1 MNHCHW
7 LSVRCGHHINLFIIF
22 RKCLF
27 QNNHSKY
34 TGTCRYVSGTDCH
47 TVGRCHSSACISFRR
62 TKRNTCFQTTGRI
75 QPCRTCFRK
84 NACLFARYQ
93 YRKWSHLLIL
103 TGGWNDA
110 SLTRTVDYGTGSYQ
124 ARGNTTGAGFG
135 AMYELAYDIA
145 LNEDR
150 SVILQPLFN
159 ASIVTTRMDGYRES
173 GSAGNAGLK
182 VEDQELTTAA
192 VAVGARL
199 SGLMGSNVFGREAL
213 GEVRVNVSQDMG
225 DRRGQANVGFLA
237 DPSYTRP
244 VYGAKVGSTAF
255 QIGAGLSVPVGT
267 QGVIFVDGN
276 ADIRSGS
283 SSINGSIGYRYNF

>member
-1 MNHCHW
+1 MPYFHMW
-7 LSVRCGHHINLFIIF
+7 MQG
-22 RKCLF
+22 
-27 QNNHSKY
+27 
-34 TGTCRYVSGTDCH
+34 TGSYAKLDTRGDESGYELTTWGG
-47 TVGRCHSSACISFRR
+47 TVGMDVDINDRFTAGAAFTANYGSLTASAADTADGDLDSYYV
-62 TKRNTCFQTTGRI
+62 N
-75 QPCRTCFRK
+75 
-84 NACLFARYQ
+84 LFARYQ

>member
-1 MNHCHW
+1 MDVDINARFTAGAAFTANYGS
-7 LSVRCGHHINLFIIF
+7 LTANAADTADGDLDSYYVNLF
-22 RKCLF
+22 
-27 QNNHSKY
+27 
-34 TGTCRYVSGTDCH
+34 V
-47 TVGRCHSSACISFRR
+47 
-62 TKRNTCFQTTGRI
+62 
-75 QPCRTCFRK
+75 
-84 NACLFARYQ
+84 RYQ
-93 YRKWSHLLIL
+93 SRKWSHLLIL

-110 SLTRTVDYGTGSYQ
+110 ALTRTVNYGTGSYQ
-124 ARGNTTGAGFG
+124 AHGSTTGAGFG

-159 ASIVTTRMDGYRES
+159 ASIVTTRMDGYQES
-173 GSAGNAGLK
+173 GSAGNAGLR

-192 VAVGARL
+192 VAVGVRL

-267 QGVIFVDGN
+267 KGVIFVDGN
-276 ADIRSGS
+276 ADVRSGS
-283 SSINGSIGYRYNF
+283 SSINGSVGYRYNF

>member
-1 MNHCHW
+1 
-7 LSVRCGHHINLFIIF
+7 
-22 RKCLF
+22 
-27 QNNHSKY
+27 
-34 TGTCRYVSGTDCH
+34 
-47 TVGRCHSSACISFRR
+47 
-62 TKRNTCFQTTGRI
+62 
-75 QPCRTCFRK
+75 
-84 NACLFARYQ
+84 
-93 YRKWSHLLIL
+93 
-103 TGGWNDA
+103 
-110 SLTRTVDYGTGSYQ
+110 
-124 ARGNTTGAGFG
+124 
-135 AMYELAYDIA
+135 MYELAYDIA

-199 SGLMGSNVFGREAL
+199 SGLMGSNIFGREAL

>member
-1 MNHCHW
+1 MD
-7 LSVRCGHHINLFIIF
+7 VDINDRFTAGAAFTANYGSLTASAADTADGD
-22 RKCLF
+22 LD
-27 QNNHSKY
+27 SY
-34 TGTCRYVSGTDCH
+34 YV
-47 TVGRCHSSACISFRR
+47 
-62 TKRNTCFQTTGRI
+62 N
-75 QPCRTCFRK
+75 
-84 NACLFARYQ
+84 LFARYQ

-182 VEDQELTTAA
+182 VEDFDGTPDRKST
-192 VAVGARL
+192 RL
-199 SGLMGSNVFGREAL
+199 NSSH
-213 GEVRVNVSQDMG
+213 
-225 DRRGQANVGFLA
+225 ANESRM
-237 DPSYTRP
+237 PSS
-244 VYGAKVGSTAF
+244 A
-255 QIGAGLSVPVGT
+255 
-267 QGVIFVDGN
+267 
-276 ADIRSGS
+276 
-283 SSINGSIGYRYNF
+283 